1 MPSASGFE
9 HTEGP
14 PPTAELIDNRYVLIE
29 KIASG
34 GMATVFLAE
43 DERLGRRVAI
53 KRLGTGAPE
62 DASTRLIREAKLG
75 AALNHPN
82 IVSVYDALPDPQSGT
97 VLIVMEFVDGSDLGR
112 DLLGGAPDERRSL
125 EILADVAAGLDHA
138 HEHGI
143 VHRDVKP
150 SNVLL
155 ARSGRA
161 KLTDLGI
168 AKALEE
174 TGITRSGVILGSVP
188 YMSPEQLSGTPAGP
202 ESDVYS
208 LALIAYEL
216 LSGER
221 AHKGDNPLR
230 VTHEA
235 LHEPPPD
242 LREVRPEVPV
252 RAARVIARALD
263 REPARRPVS
272 ACAFIRELERG
283 LAAKRTPTEGH
294 ATATAPMPVSLEE
307 KAEPAEPKPVDASPA
322 QRVRETF
329 DPPAAVPTGAAERRR
344 FPWPV
349 ALTGLAVAA
358 VLAAILLIA
367 GGSGGDSAG
376 DGTSATPAQGDGTP
390 AERAQR
396 DAESTPQAGGG
407 GDAAAPISTAA
418 AGDEPAAAV
427 KTFYKQA
434 ANGDYDAAFAAA
446 TPNLEAQLGGTAQF
460 ETLES
465 IEFEKLKAKPVSAG
479 TASVTFKT
487 VATHTDRVEE
497 CKGSAT
503 VVLDGDTWLLD
514 SIDAVQCT
522 PA

>member
-1 MPSASGFE
+1 MHSASGFE
-9 HTEGP
+9 DTEGP
-14 PPTAELIDNRYVLIE
+14 TPTAELIDNRYRLLE
-29 KIASG
+29 KIGAG
-34 GMATVFLAE
+34 GMATVFLGE

-53 KRLGTGAPE
+53 KRLGTGGPE
-62 DASTRLIREAKLG
+62 DASMRLIREAKLG

-82 IVSVYDALPDPQSGT
+82 IVSVYDALPDPRSGT
-97 VLIVMEFVDGSDLGR
+97 VLIVMEFVDGPDLGR
-112 DLLGGAPDERRSL
+112 DLLGGVPDERRSL
-125 EILADVAAGLDHA
+125 EILDDMAAALDHA

-168 AKALEE
+168 AKAFED
-174 TGITRSGVILGSVP
+174 TGITRPGVILGSVP

-221 AHKGDNPLR
+221 AHKGDHPMR

-242 LREVRPEVPV
+242 LREVRPETPAP
-252 RAARVIARALD
+252 AARVIMRALD
-263 REPARRPVS
+263 PEPARRPVS

-283 LAAKRTPTEGH
+283 LAATGTATERR
-294 ATATAPMPVSLEE
+294 ATATAPMPVASGE
-307 KAEPAEPKPVDASPA
+307 KPEPAQPEPVNPSPA
-322 QRVRETF
+322 GRVRSEPF
-329 DPPAAVPTGAAERRR
+329 DPPAAVTTGAAPRHR
-344 FPWPV
+344 FPWAL
-349 ALTGLAVAA
+349 ALTGLALAA
-358 VLAAILLIA
+358 VVTAILLIA
-367 GGSGGDSAG
+367 GGSGGD
-376 DGTSATPAQGDGTP
+376 PAGDGTP
-390 AERAQR
+390 AERAQG
-396 DAESTPQAGGG
+396 DAGSPQQAGGG
-407 GDAAAPISTAA
+407 GGAATPTSTAA
-418 AGDEPAAAV
+418 SGDEPAAAV
-427 KTFYKQA
+427 ETFYTQA
-434 ANGDYDAAFAAA
+434 ANGDFDAAFAAA

-465 IEFEKLKAKPVSAG
+465 IEFEKLKAKPTSAG
-479 TASVTFKT
+479 TASVAFET

-497 CKGSAT
+497 CKGSAS
-503 VVLDGDTWLLD
+503 VVLDGDAWLLD
-514 SIDAVQCT
+514 SIDAVECT

>member
-9 HTEGP
+9 DTEGP
-14 PPTAELIDNRYVLIE
+14 PPTAELIDNRYTLIE
-29 KIASG
+29 KIGSG

-53 KRLGTGAPE
+53 KRLGTGGPE
-62 DASTRLIREAKLG
+62 DASMRLIREAKLG

-97 VLIVMEFVDGSDLGR
+97 VLIVMELVDGPDLGR
-112 DLLGGAPDERRSL
+112 DLLDGAPDERRAL
-125 EILADVAAGLDHA
+125 EILADMAAGLDHA

-168 AKALEE
+168 AKALED

-188 YMSPEQLSGTPAGP
+188 YMSPEQLSGLPAGP

-221 AHKGDNPLR
+221 AHTGDNPLR

-252 RAARVIARALD
+252 PAARVIARALD
-263 REPARRPVS
+263 PEPARRPVS

-283 LAAKRTPTEGH
+283 LAAKRTATETQ
-294 ATATAPMPVSLEE
+294 ATATAPMPLSPEE
-307 KAEPAEPKPVDASPA
+307 RAEPVEPEPVNPSPA
-322 QRVRETF
+322 DRVRSETF
-329 DPPAAVPTGAAERRR
+329 DPPAAAPAGLAARRR

-358 VLAAILLIA
+358 VLAAILLVGA
-367 GGSGGDSAG
+367 GSGRD
-376 DGTSATPAQGDGTP
+376 PARDRTP
-390 AERAQR
+390 AERAQG
-396 DAESTPQAGGG
+396 DGESTQQTGGG
-407 GDAAAPISTAA
+407 ADPATRISTAGS
-418 AGDEPAAAV
+418 GDEPAAAV
-427 KTFYKQA
+427 ETFYTQA

-465 IEFEKLKAKPVSAG
+465 IEFEKLKAKPGSAG
-479 TASVTFKT
+479 TAAVTFET

-497 CKGSAT
+497 CKGTAS
-503 VVLDGDTWLLD
+503 VVLEGDKWLLD
-514 SIDAVQCT
+514 SIDAVECT